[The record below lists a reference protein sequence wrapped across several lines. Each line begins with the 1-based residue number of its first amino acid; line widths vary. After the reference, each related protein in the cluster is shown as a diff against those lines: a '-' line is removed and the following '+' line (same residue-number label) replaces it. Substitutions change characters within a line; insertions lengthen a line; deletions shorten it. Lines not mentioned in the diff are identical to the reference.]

1 MKLKH
6 KILGIILFLILILLM
21 IYSSFE
27 YEKKQY
33 DIFNLFK
40 NQETQDSEIILT
52 GEIKDINQTNKII
65 LIRLSSPPYNLK
77 KIKVENLESL
87 DYIPKKGDIAE
98 ILVNET
104 QKDNITAEKI
114 LIYERWK
121 HDLIYIRSLPAI
133 PFALF
138 LFFRSYRFNKKT
150 FRFERRKH
158 NA

>member
-1 MKLKH
+1 
-6 KILGIILFLILILLM
+6 M

-27 YEKKQY
+27 YEKKQF
-33 DIFNLFK
+33 DIFYLVE
-40 NQETQDSEIILT
+40 NQEIQDSEMIFT
-52 GEIKDINQTNKII
+52 GEIKDINLTNKMIS
-65 LIRLSSPPYNLK
+65 LRLSSPPYNLK

-87 DYIPKKGDIAE
+87 DYTPKKGDITE
-98 ILVNET
+98 ILVNKTE
-104 QKDNITAEKI
+104 KDNLTAEKI

-133 PFALF
+133 PFAIF
-138 LFFRSYRFNKKT
+138 LFFKAYRFNKKT